1 MSGSDDDEIVFVR
14 ETRDGSALEGC
25 AKRVRYDV
33 SSGPALATETLART
47 EFAPDPTPER
57 HAPPLF
63 RLFKTE
69 NTHNEACVSVSDLVR
84 GPVRWA
90 VVSNFKIDLDFMQN
104 HAPEL
109 LAIPRVHWLHG
120 QDDLP
125 NWIRA
130 NCPNKTD
137 TGEWTTLKPATP
149 QWGTHHSKFFLLVFP
164 AGCRVVV
171 HTANLCYGDL
181 SAMSNAA
188 WWQDFP
194 KKTPES
200 SAAHETSEFE
210 EDLVRYLNRLGW
222 RGRDEGTLFG
232 HVGPEAFRAFD
243 FAGAGAKLIASVP
256 GRHGGANPRARR
268 EATAWGHPA
277 LRRALAKMA
286 FPRRFRASP
295 IVGQFSSIG
304 SFSEKWLVSEFGA
317 SLRAGRAEPDPA
329 ADEACAAREPEDAA
343 SGPAERAA
351 RSSSL
356 LGAGPIQL
364 VWPTAAEVR
373 ASLLGYASGGSIPG
387 NARNLAKPHVAA
399 RLHAWRALAEEAR
412 GAETT
417 GAGRRSACPEGS
429 GSDPHPYGRARAV
442 PHIKTFARYA
452 ATDAGPPRL
461 AWVFLGSHN
470 LSGAA
475 WGVFEKNETQ
485 LRVLSYELGVLL
497 APALVGPKRPPTT
510 KTPFCAVAASLS
522 ASSDVGSVSSER
534 FLCLAGARPRRA
546 GGTGDGAGG
555 ASGDGAPT
563 GAGSRGVEFR
573 HARSVREWSRT
584 KNEDEADAKETD
596 ETDETDDD
604 VADFVFVPLPYP
616 VPPRRYRPADAP
628 WTIDTVH
635 AEPDRFGRAWPP
647 RGL

>member
-1 MSGSDDDEIVFVR
+1 MSGSDDDEIVFVG
-14 ETRDGSALEGC
+14 ETRDGSALEGD
-25 AKRVRYDV
+25 AKRVRYEV
-33 SSGPALATETLART
+33 SDGPALATEIPSRT
-47 EFAPDPTPER
+47 ELSPDPTAER
-57 HAPPLF
+57 YDEYAPPLF

-90 VVSNFKIDLDFMQN
+90 VVSNFKIDLDFMQD

-109 LAIPRVHWLHG
+109 LAIPRLHWLHG

-130 NCPNKTD
+130 NCSNKTE

-181 SAMSNAA
+181 TAMSNAA

-194 KKTPES
+194 KKTARQ
-200 SAAHETSEFE
+200 SATHETSEFE

-222 RGRDEGTLFG
+222 RGRDEGARLG

-256 GRHGGANPRARR
+256 GRHGGADPRDRR
-268 EATAWGHPA
+268 EASIWGHPA

-286 FPRRFRASP
+286 FSPTFRDAP

-304 SFSEKWLVSEFGA
+304 SFSEKWLVSEFGE
-317 SLRAGRAEPDPA
+317 SLRAGSLRTERDAATDDPA
-329 ADEACAAREPEDAA
+329 RSARENEGAERTGPAGPA
-343 SGPAERAA
+343 GPAERVSSP
-351 RSSSL
+351 SSSSSS

-364 VWPTAAEVR
+364 VWPTVAEVR
-373 ASLLGYASGGSIPG
+373 ASLLGYAAGGSIPG
-387 NARNLAKPHVAA
+387 NTRNLAKPHVAA
-399 RLHAWRALAEEAR
+399 RLHAWRAPATKE
-412 GAETT
+412 
-417 GAGRRSACPEGS
+417 
-429 GSDPHPYGRARAV
+429 DPYGRARAA

-452 ATDAGPPRL
+452 ASEPHPRGGPPAL

-475 WGVFEKNETQ
+475 WGKFEKNETQ
-485 LRVLSYELGVLL
+485 LNVLSYELGVLL
-497 APALVGPKRPPTT
+497 APALVGPRRAKKRTE
-510 KTPFCAVAASLS
+510 TPFCAVAASLAARGILPGRESSPS
-522 ASSDVGSVSSER
+522 AR
-534 FLCLAGARPRRA
+534 FLCLAGARPRCASESFRV
-546 GGTGDGAGG
+546 GAEIRF
-555 ASGDGAPT
+555 T
-563 GAGSRGVEFR
+563 HAGSVL
-573 HARSVREWSRT
+573 EWSRRT
-584 KNEDEADAKETD
+584 KRGTEAENAKDDADGEDNADDFA
-596 ETDETDDD
+596 
-604 VADFVFVPLPYP
+604 VAPLPYP
-616 VPPRRYRPADAP
+616 VPPRRYGPADAP

-635 AEPDRFGRAWPP
+635 AEPDCFGRTWPP
-647 RGL
+647 RAL